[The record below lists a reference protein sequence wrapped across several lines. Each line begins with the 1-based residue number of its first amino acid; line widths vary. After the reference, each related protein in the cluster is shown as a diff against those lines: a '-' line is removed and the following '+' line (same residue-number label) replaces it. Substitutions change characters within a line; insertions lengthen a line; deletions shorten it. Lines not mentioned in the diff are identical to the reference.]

1 MVNMSVSDKIKC
13 VKIDKYFYRSPE
25 GEILK
30 YSQYCIEKNCKI
42 LASYNYEKLKPIY
55 CNKHKLDEMVN
66 VKRGHKLCQDC
77 KKSYK
82 NKCNTPSCKY
92 TIKNYENSSKYMKL
106 KIIKYLKDNFIEFYM
121 CRICGQIVDKDHFDT
136 EKHIEKF
143 NSVCKIDINKS
154 LKDTFIKIKCKFID
168 TRYNYIYTDLYF
180 KKHIKDIILK
190 NINTNK
196 YYKSY
201 IIKKNMLEFN
211 HGQADPV
218 YISEKHDLNNILYD
232 IENIEHL
239 EENKERNLKPYL
251 IKYSSSDYNYKI
263 KKMYEDIEKINFKKS
278 GDSIYYI
285 NSVGCEFHIT
295 ECELLKGS
303 NYNFEKIPKIFYN
316 SKLISVIKNKDDKC
330 FIYNYI
336 RKFLNLVNKHQDR
349 VSVKDKKICKKLE
362 EELNFNFDDVK
373 IKDLSK
379 IENLLETNIYVYT
392 CDKNL
397 KNRLPVY
404 KSDKNYEKYLDLLLY
419 EEHYMNIKNIT
430 KFFFP
435 NDKNKIYFC
444 RNCCNKFYSDKKHQ
458 EHQLFCQTN
467 KTQLLLPSKNKY
479 LQFKNLQ
486 NTIQHNFIV
495 YADIESQMIFNDNVY
510 NHEHLM
516 SGYYLHCIDQ
526 RYSKKVKLFDN
537 LEDFRDNLINEL
549 DYIDNINKNKLN
561 FDIDM
566 NNFNKKEFNKVEKCK
581 HCNQK
586 FNEDFNNR
594 KITLIEK
601 VDKYKLQ
608 RIIDDFNNNDINEE
622 TQQNFKK
629 YYENLDKNGEI
640 SIIYRQNYNTGRYYA
655 DQFSLQ
661 NMYNIVR
668 SSIIHKDSIDIDFIN
683 SNITIIIY
691 LAEKYKLKIPNIKK
705 YSNDRENILK
715 KINDD
720 RSIAKKLI
728 LAILNGGFSQ
738 KYHDDKNINKFL
750 KDIEKESKMLHEY
763 FYKINKRIDDINIYN
778 YKGKNFSR
786 ILQDYENM
794 LLMNLYDYFQI
805 KKIKMMTLIFD
816 GILLLPDQQI
826 NIHDIE
832 SYLYD
837 RTNIPMKISIK
848 PFKDYFPKFGEPNI
862 NFKDFKK
869 KYKNNCYINKK
880 VIHHDHSK
888 KENNIID
895 YICNNCNLKI
905 KNSKELIVLFHN
917 AKGYDNSYMLDIFS
931 KIPNIQI
938 SCLGQNTE
946 KFKMLKFLIPEKDY
960 SIKIIDSLAFLQSNL
975 NDLSNDLDDNLK
987 IITKKHF
994 KEKFELV
1001 NKKLENFPY
1010 NYVNKDNLENENLPD
1025 KKHFYNMLKLK
1036 DITDKEYKIV
1046 KKFYENMKFKNIREY
1061 LECYLKSDITLLAD
1075 VFNNF
1080 RKIIFDNLK
1089 LDCVKYISSPSLT
1102 KDCALKYSKAKIEN
1116 IKDVSIFQF
1125 VRKSVMGGLSN
1136 SINPYLKIDN
1146 ENESI
1151 VYNDISSQYP
1161 YELSKK
1167 LPYKEYKFVEEFDK
1181 NKYGQDKDYGCIM
1194 LCDVKTTDKIK
1205 NDCLYSQCP
1214 MLVSKCKI
1222 TNKHLSEY
1230 QLNQIK
1236 NKRNNKNSNYK
1247 SQSEKLIT
1255 NLGNDENTYLNFE
1268 MYQMFKQTG
1277 YDIEIKKILEFK
1289 HEAIFKNYIEFLYS
1303 KKKEY
1308 ALQKKK
1314 SMELCFKIMM
1324 NSFYGSTLTDKTRF
1338 KDIKICT
1345 TKEQAL
1351 KLTKKPNFNSFNII
1365 NENLVIIEMSK
1376 NKCVFDSPILIGSQ
1390 ILFNSKCNLYNYMYN
1405 IIPDLFGKE
1414 NITYSLRDTD
1424 SIVYKIKNCSY
1435 EKYLKILEN
1444 NKNLFDKQLG
1454 LMENE
1459 LDENIKEIIS
1469 LRSKCYSIL
1478 TVNNNHSSKAKSISK
1493 NYCKKNH
1500 THEYF
1505 KKILNNNINNKAEFY
1520 RISLKNGKLTTQLQ
1534 LKDDINNFNDKRHM
1548 IDNLISKPHEINL

>member
-1 MVNMSVSDKIKC
+1 MSVTEKIKC
-13 VKIDKYFYRSPE
+13 QKIDKYFYRSPE
-25 GEILK
+25 GTILK
-30 YSQYCIEKNCKI
+30 YSQYCIEKNCKT

-55 CNKHKLDEMVN
+55 CNKHKLDEMIN
-66 VKRGHKLCQDC
+66 VKRGHKLCKDC
-77 KKSYK
+77 KKGYK
-82 NKCNTPSCKY
+82 IKCNTPSCKY
-92 TIKNYENSSKYMKL
+92 TIKNYKNGTKYMKQ
-106 KIIKYLKDNFIEFYM
+106 KIIKYLKENNIDFFM
-121 CRICGQIVDKDHFDT
+121 CRICGQIVDEEHFNT
-136 EKHIEKF
+136 EEHINKF
-143 NSVCKIDINKS
+143 NTVCKIKIEKS
-154 LKDTFIKIKCKFID
+154 LKDSFLKIRCKFID

-180 KKHIKDIILK
+180 KKHIKELILK
-190 NINTNK
+190 NIDINK
-196 YYKSY
+196 FYKSF
-201 IIKKNMLEFN
+201 IVKKNVLEFN
-211 HGQADPV
+211 HGEREPA
-218 YISEKHDLNNILYD
+218 YISYKFDSNNILND
-232 IENIEHL
+232 LLNIQNL
-239 EENKERNLKPYL
+239 EDPEYKNRNMKPYL
-251 IKYSSSDYNYKI
+251 IKNSSSEYNYKI
-263 KKMYEDIEKINFKKS
+263 KKMYEDLDKINSKKS
-278 GDSIYYI
+278 GDSVYNIL
-285 NSVGCEFHIT
+285 SSGVEFYIT

-303 NYNFEKIPKIFYN
+303 NYNFEKIPKIFYT
-316 SKLISVIKNKDDKC
+316 SRVISIIKNKDQKC
-330 FIYNYI
+330 FIYNYV
-336 RKFLNLVNKHQDR
+336 RKYLNPVNNHKDR
-349 VSVKDKKICKKLE
+349 ISLKDKEIVKKLE
-362 EELNFNFDDVK
+362 EELNFNFDNVK

-379 IENLLETNIYVYT
+379 IENLLETNIYVYS

-404 KSDKNYEKYLDLLLY
+404 KSDKNYEKFLDLLLY
-419 EEHYMNIKNIT
+419 EEHYMNIKNISR
-430 KFFFP
+430 FFFP
-435 NDKNKIYFC
+435 NEKNKIYFC
-444 RNCCNKFYSDKKHQ
+444 RNCCNKFYSEKKYQ
-458 EHQLFCQTN
+458 EHQQFCETN
-467 KTQLLLPSKNKY
+467 KTQILLPSQNKY
-479 LQFKNLQ
+479 LQFKNLK
-486 NTIQHNFIV
+486 NTIQHNFIC
-495 YADIESQMIFNDNVY
+495 YADIESQMIFNNNVY

-516 SGYYLHCIDQ
+516 SGYYLNCIDKK
-526 RYSKKVKLFDN
+526 YSKKVKLFDN

-549 DYIDNINKNKLN
+549 DYIKNINENKLN

-566 NNFNKKEFNKVEKCK
+566 KNFNKEEFDKVEKCK
-581 HCNQK
+581 YCDQK
-586 FNEDFNNR
+586 FNENYNNR
-594 KITLIEK
+594 KITLTEK

-608 RIIDDFNNNDINEE
+608 RIIDDFSNNNINEE
-622 TQQNFKK
+622 TQQNLKK
-629 YYENLDKNGEI
+629 YYESLDNNGEI
-640 SIIYRQNYNTGRYYA
+640 EIIYRQNYNTGRYYSN
-655 DQFSLQ
+655 QFSLQ
-661 NMYNIVR
+661 NMFNEVR

-683 SNITIIIY
+683 SNITITIY
-691 LAEKYKLKIPNIKK
+691 LAKKYKLKIPNIKK

-715 KINDD
+715 KINND

-728 LAILNGGFSQ
+728 LAVLNGGFTE

-750 KDIEKESKMLHEY
+750 KDIEEESKMLHEY
-763 FYKINKRIDDINIYN
+763 FYKIDKRIDDEKIFN

-826 NIHDIE
+826 NIADIE
-832 SYLYD
+832 SYLFD
-837 RTNIPMKISIK
+837 KTNIPMKISIK
-848 PFKDYFPKFGEPNI
+848 PFNDHFPRFGEPNI
-862 NFKDFKK
+862 NIKEFKK
-869 KYKNNCYINKK
+869 KYKNICYINKK
-880 VIHHDHSK
+880 VIHHDHQK

-938 SCLGQNTE
+938 SCLGSNME

-975 NDLSNDLDDNLK
+975 NDLSKDLDDNLK
-987 IITKKHF
+987 IITKNHF
-994 KEKFELV
+994 QDKFEMV

-1010 NYVNKDNLENENLPD
+1010 NYVNPITLKDENLPD

-1036 DITDKEYKIV
+1036 DITDEEYKKV
-1046 KKFYENMKFKNIREY
+1046 KEFYENMKFKNIREY

-1080 RKIIFDNLK
+1080 RKIIFDNLG
-1089 LDCVKYISSPSLT
+1089 LDCVKYISAPSLS
-1102 KDCALKYSKAKIEN
+1102 KDAGLKYSKCKIEN

-1125 VRKSVMGGLSN
+1125 VRKSIMGGLSD
-1136 SINPYLKIDN
+1136 SINPYVKLDN

-1161 YELSKK
+1161 NELRKK
-1167 LPYKEYKFVEEFDK
+1167 LPYKDYKFVEKFDK
-1181 NKYGQDKDYGCIM
+1181 NKYGQDKDFDCIL

-1205 NDCLYSQCP
+1205 NDHLYSQCP

-1222 TNKHLSEY
+1222 TDKNLSKY

-1236 NKRNNKNSNYK
+1236 NKRNNENSNYK
-1247 SQSEKLIT
+1247 SQSEKLIV
-1255 NLGNDENTYLNFE
+1255 NIGNDSNSYLNFE
-1268 MYQMFKQTG
+1268 MYQMFKKAG

-1308 ALQKKK
+1308 SLQKKK

-1324 NSFYGSTLTDKTRF
+1324 NSFYGSTLTDKTKF

-1365 NENLVIIEMSK
+1365 NKNLVIIEMSK

-1405 IIPDLFGKE
+1405 IIPELFGKE

-1424 SIVYKIKNCSY
+1424 SIIYKIKNCSHK
-1435 EKYLKILEN
+1435 KYLEILKN
-1444 NKNLFDKQLG
+1444 NKNLFDKELG

-1459 LDENIKEIIS
+1459 IKENINEVIS
-1469 LRSKCYSIL
+1469 LMSKCYSIQ
-1478 TVNNNHSSKAKSISK
+1478 TVNDINQIKSKGISK
-1493 NYCKKNH
+1493 NYSDKNY
-1500 THEYF
+1500 THKYF
-1505 KKILNNNINNKAEFY
+1505 KKVLFNEIKNNKAEFY
-1520 RISLKNGKLTTQLQ
+1520 RISLKNGKLQTVLQ

-1548 IDNLISKPHEINL
+1548 IDDLISKPHEINL

>member
-1 MVNMSVSDKIKC
+1 MSVSERILCKKINKF
-13 VKIDKYFYRSPE
+13 FYKTAE
-25 GEILK
+25 GSILK
-30 YSQYCIEKNCKI
+30 YSQYCIEKNCKT

-55 CNKHKLDEMVN
+55 CNKHKLEKMVN
-66 VKRGHKLCQDC
+66 TKRNHKLCQDC
-77 KKSYK
+77 KKGYLK
-82 NKCNTPSCKY
+82 KCNTPKCKY
-92 TIKNYENSSKYMKL
+92 TIKNYKNSTKYMKQ

-121 CRICGQIVDKDHFDT
+121 CRICAQIVDRDHFFT
-136 EKHIEKF
+136 EEHIELF
-143 NSVCKIDINKS
+143 NTLCKIKIDKS
-154 LKDTFIKIKCKFID
+154 LKNSFIKIKCKFID
-168 TRYNYIYTDLYF
+168 NRYNYIYTDLYF

-190 NINTNK
+190 NIDINK

-211 HGQADPV
+211 QGKRDPM
-218 YISEKHDLNNILYD
+218 YISERHDSNNILYD
-232 IENIEHL
+232 LENIENL
-239 EENKERNLKPYL
+239 ESNKERNLKPYL
-251 IKYSSSDYNYKI
+251 IKYTSSDYNFKI
-263 KKMYEDIEKINFKKS
+263 KKMNEDLSKVNFKES
-278 GDSIYYI
+278 GNSIYYI
-285 NSVGCEFHIT
+285 NSVGCEIFIT

-303 NYNFEKIPKIFYN
+303 NYNFENIPKIFYT
-316 SKLISVIKNKDDKC
+316 SRVISIIKNKDKKC
-330 FIYNYI
+330 FIYCYI
-336 RKFLNLVNKHQDR
+336 RKFLNNVNNHKDR
-349 VSVKDKKICKKLE
+349 VSLKDKQIVKKLE

-404 KSDKNYEKYLDLLLY
+404 KSDKNYEKFLDLLLY
-419 EEHYMNIKNIT
+419 EEHYMNIKNISR
-430 KFFFP
+430 FFYP
-435 NDKNKIYFC
+435 DEKNKIYFC

-486 NTIQHNFIV
+486 NTIQHNFIC
-495 YADIESQMIFNDNVY
+495 YADIESQMIHQNKNIY
-510 NHEHLM
+510 EHEHLM
-516 SGYYLHCIDQ
+516 SGYYLHCIDPK
-526 RYSKKVKLFDN
+526 YSKKVKLFDN

-566 NNFNKKEFNKVEKCK
+566 KNFNKEEFNKIEKCK
-581 HCNQK
+581 YCDHK
-586 FNEDFNNR
+586 FNNDYNNR
-594 KITLIEK
+594 KITLTEK

-622 TQQNFKK
+622 TQQNLKK

-640 SIIYRQNYNTGRYYA
+640 KISYKQNYNSGRYYS
-655 DQFSLQ
+655 DQFSIQ
-661 NMYNIVR
+661 GMFNEVR
-668 SSIIHKDSIDIDFIN
+668 SSIIHKDCIDIDFIN

-720 RSIAKKLI
+720 RTIAKKLI
-728 LAILNGGFSQ
+728 LSILNGGFSE

-750 KDIEKESKMLHEY
+750 KDIENESKMIHDY
-763 FYKINKRIDDINIYN
+763 FYKIDKRIDDENIYN

-786 ILQDYENM
+786 ILQDYENK

-816 GILLLPDQQI
+816 GILLLPDQHI

-832 SYLYD
+832 SYLFD
-837 RTNIPMKISIK
+837 RTNIPMKILIK
-848 PFKDYFPKFGEPNI
+848 PFKDYFQKFGEPNI
-862 NFKDFKK
+862 NMKEFKK
-869 KYKNNCYINKK
+869 KYKNICYVNKK

-895 YICNNCNLKI
+895 FICNNCNLKI

-931 KIPNIQI
+931 KISNIQI
-938 SCLGQNTE
+938 SCLGQDTE
-946 KFKMLKFLIPEKDY
+946 KFKMLKFLIPKKDY

-975 NDLSNDLDDNLK
+975 DSLSKDLDDDLK
-987 IITKKHF
+987 IITKNHF
-994 KEKFELV
+994 QDKFEMI

-1010 NYVNKDNLENENLPD
+1010 NYVNPESLKDENLPD
-1025 KKHFYNMLKLK
+1025 KKYFYNMLKLS
-1036 DITDKEYKIV
+1036 DITDEEYKKV
-1046 KKFYENMKFKNIREY
+1046 KNFYENMKFKNIREY
-1061 LECYLKSDITLLAD
+1061 LECYLISDITLLAD
-1075 VFNNF
+1075 IFNNF
-1080 RKIIFDNLK
+1080 RKIIFDNLG
-1089 LDCVKYISSPSLT
+1089 LDPVKYISAPSLT
-1102 KDCALKYSKAKIEN
+1102 KDCALKYSKCKIEN

-1125 VRKSVMGGLSN
+1125 VKKSIMGGLSD
-1136 SINPYLKIDN
+1136 SINPYVKLDN

-1161 YELSKK
+1161 HELRKK
-1167 LPYKEYKFVEEFDK
+1167 LPVSNYKFVEKFDE
-1181 NKYGQDKDYGCIM
+1181 NKYGQDKDYDCIL
-1194 LCDVKTTDKIK
+1194 LCSIKTTEIIK
-1205 NDCLYSQCP
+1205 EDLLFNQCP

-1222 TNKHLSEY
+1222 TDENLSEY

-1247 SQSEKLIT
+1247 SQSEKLIP
-1255 NLGNDENTYLNFE
+1255 NIGNDSNAYLNFE
-1268 MYQMFKQTG
+1268 MYQMFKQAG
-1277 YDIEIKKILEFK
+1277 YDIQIKKILEFK
-1289 HEAIFKNYIEFLYS
+1289 HKPIFKNYIEYLYS

-1308 ALQKKK
+1308 ALQNKK

-1324 NSFYGSTLTDKTRF
+1324 NSFYGSTLTDKTKF

-1365 NENLVIIEMSK
+1365 YENLVIIEMSK
-1376 NKCVFDSPILIGSQ
+1376 NKCIFDSPILIGSQ
-1390 ILFNSKCNLYNYMYN
+1390 VLFNSKCNLYNYMYN
-1405 IIPDLFGKE
+1405 IIPKLFGRD
-1414 NITYSLRDTD
+1414 NIIFSVRDTD
-1424 SIVYKIKNCSY
+1424 SIIYKIKNCSH
-1435 EKYLKILEN
+1435 EKYLETLKN
-1444 NKNLFDKQLG
+1444 NKKYFNKELG

-1459 LDENIKEIIS
+1459 IKENINEVIS
-1469 LRSKCYSIL
+1469 LMSKCYSIQ
-1478 TVNNNHSSKAKSISK
+1478 TVNDKNLKRVKGISK
-1493 NYCKKNH
+1493 NFSEKNH

-1505 KKILNNNINNKAEFY
+1505 KKVLFNENENNKVEFY
-1520 RISLKNGKLTTQLQ
+1520 RISLKNGKLTTELQ
-1534 LKDDINNFNDKRHM
+1534 LKDDINNFNDKRYM
-1548 IDNLISKPHEINL
+1548 ISNIISKPHEISC